1 MTMPVATPRAEPD
14 ASRFLTFETL
24 RDGTR
29 VAIRALQPGDRAGLE
44 AAVARTSPESLYY
57 RFLGPKR
64 CFSDA
69 EVARFMDVDFVSN
82 VALVAVADEGGQS
95 VIIGGARYA
104 VVRPGTAEVAFCL
117 VDRFQG
123 KGLGT
128 ALLRHLIAW
137 ARRSGLKELV
147 AEVLA
152 DNRPMLRVFE
162 SCGLHIVKL
171 RERNVV
177 HVVLELV

>member
-1 MTMPVATPRAEPD
+1 MTMPVTTAQAESD
-14 ASRFLTFETL
+14 APLTFETL

-29 VAIRALQPGDRAGLE
+29 VGIRTLQPDDRAGLE
-44 AAVARTSPESLYY
+44 AAVARTSAGSLYY
-57 RFLGPKR
+57 RFFGPKR

-69 EVARFMDVDFVSN
+69 EVARFMDVDFVTN
-82 VALVAVADEGGQS
+82 VALVAVVDDRGKS
-95 VIIGGARYA
+95 VIIGGGRYA

-117 VDRFQG
+117 VDQFQG
-123 KGLGT
+123 KGLGA

-137 ARRSGLKELV
+137 ARRNGLKELV

-162 SCGLHIVKL
+162 SCGLQVVKL

-177 HVVLELV
+177 HVMLELV